1 MSANS
6 VFVYLGMPWFL
17 LHSWRIILLDF
28 LKYFDS
34 VSLLASAE
42 GLCVCVCVC
51 VCMCVCWSLISML
64 CQAACLS
71 LHLLFVRGLK
81 ANQRWEIKNFSGL
94 FWEYTLKMCLAL
106 EIPGNIVRAFQS
118 PLWTWILQL
127 FLLRFWAASFAPTVS
142 PTSGSYDFKQ
152 LQLINAPCKDCS
164 QWVCSESG
172 QIKKSPISGN
182 QLTAQIVT
190 VLWEDGIWGNSSPIL
205 HPLVASRS
213 LFFRYCSSEAGG
225 FQRYPGA
232 GERENGNRTS

>member
-1 MSANS
+1 MSASS
-6 VFVYLGMPWFL
+6 VFVYLGIPWFL

-51 VCMCVCWSLISML
+51 VGAWFQC

-71 LHLLFVRGLK
+71 LHLLFVQGLK
-81 ANQRWEIKNFSGL
+81 ANQKWEIKNFSGP
-94 FWEYTLKMCLAL
+94 FWEYTLNMCLAL
-106 EIPGNIVRAFQS
+106 EIPGNIVRDFQS

-142 PTSGSYDFKQ
+142 PTSGSCDFKQ
-152 LQLINAPCKDCS
+152 LQLINAACKGCS

-182 QLTAQIVT
+182 QLTGQIVT
-190 VLWEDGIWGNSSPIL
+190 VVWKYGIGGNSSSIL
-205 HPLVASRS
+205 HPLVVSRS
-213 LFFRYCSSEAGG
+213 LFFRYCSSEAVGL
-225 FQRYPGA
+225 QIYPGA
-232 GERENGNRTS
+232 RERENGNRTS